1 MARRRDYAAEYRR
14 RIARGRAR
22 GLSRPEARGHA
33 EESKK
38 ALPVRTWRRIEEAAA
53 TMVDSVVIHGPFGPG
68 GEWGGLYV
76 SVDADGKVTTVF
88 VKQVDVERIEKRLRA
103 KGLPVPAAGL
113 SYAPKKGGR
122 K

>member
-1 MARRRDYAAEYRR
+1 MARRRDYAVEYRR

-38 ALPVRTWRRIEEAAA
+38 ALPVRMWRRIEEAAA
-53 TMVDSVVIHGPFGPG
+53 TMVDSTVIHGPFGPG

-76 SVDADGKVTTVF
+76 AVDVDGKVSTVYL
-88 VKQVDVERIEKRLRA
+88 KQVDCERVEARLRA

-113 SYAPKKGGR
+113 CYLPKRR